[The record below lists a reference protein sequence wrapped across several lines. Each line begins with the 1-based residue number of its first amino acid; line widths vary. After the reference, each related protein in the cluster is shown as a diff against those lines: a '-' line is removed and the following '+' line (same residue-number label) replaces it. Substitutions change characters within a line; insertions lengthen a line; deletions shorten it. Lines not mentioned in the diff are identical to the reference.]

1 MKRLRCG
8 RLAAC
13 RHDEVVKTTS
23 SGCAQTAGKMSMPSF
38 LQVLKVAKLAIR
50 AFLNPGRG
58 ENVRFVLLARFLVA
72 YDVEISEPA
81 FRSPL

>member
-1 MKRLRCG
+1 M
-8 RLAAC
+8 
-13 RHDEVVKTTS
+13 TS
-23 SGCAQTAGKMSMPSF
+23 IVSGETGNLTRFMNMQSGPHAHIPCDARNYPRVG
-38 LQVLKVAKLAIR
+38 VAKLAIR